1 MGEKGEERKEKREE
15 KAHTEKNGRC
25 FAQNLITLGDL
36 RDLRLKAGRNLMK
49 AMGKKKPQ
57 QKQEK
62 KEEK

>member
-1 MGEKGEERKEKREE
+1 MGKKGEERKK
-15 KAHTEKNGRC
+15 KKKHTTKKNGRC